1 MTLRSDIEA
10 VNSGAR
16 TAAAWLEQSLGC
28 TSADEGLN
36 CLTAVFADEAREAA
50 QTVDLAPCGQVLA
63 GVPFVAKDLFDI
75 AGRTTMAGSILN
87 AEHAPAGADATAVAR
102 LKAAGAVLVGLA
114 NMDEY
119 AYGFSTENHHLGPT
133 RNPHDPTRIAGG
145 SSGGSAAAVAAGM
158 VPISL
163 GSDTNGSI
171 RVPAS
176 LCGIFGLKPT
186 FGRLSRAGT
195 FPFVASLDHIGP
207 FARCVDDIALVYDVL
222 QGSDPF
228 DPACVDR
235 PSDLAGTLDRS
246 IGRTFKV
253 GLLDGWFRQ
262 GATTDALA
270 AVEKVAT
277 AFANLRSANWAGAEV
292 ARSSAFCMTAIEGA
306 SFHFSRL
313 SRQAASFDPAVRD
326 RLLAGALMPAHLGQQ
341 VRRVRRSMIQE
352 VDRLFRDFDL
362 LIAPATPCSAPRI
375 GEATIE
381 IDGVEVPVRANLGI
395 YTQPV
400 SFVGLP
406 ALASP
411 VDLPG
416 MPIGVQLIAAPWNER
431 VLLQAAAW
439 LEDRGI
445 LASRP
450 CPVPEA

>member
-1 MTLRSDIEA
+1 MKLRGDIEA

-16 TAAAWLEQSLGC
+16 TAAAWLEQSLGS
-28 TSADEGLN
+28 TSAEEGLN
-36 CLTAVFADEAREAA
+36 CLTAVFPDEAREAA
-50 QTVDLAPCGQVLA
+50 RTVDLAPGGQVLA

-75 AGRTTMAGSILN
+75 AGRTTMAGSIIN
-87 AEHAPAGADATAVAR
+87 ADDAAAVVDATAVAR

-119 AYGFSTENHHLGPT
+119 AYGFSTENHHHGPT

-145 SSGGSAAAVAAGM
+145 SSGGSAAAVAAGI

-222 QGSDPF
+222 QGADPL

-235 PSDLAGTLDRS
+235 PSDLVGSLDRR

-262 GATTDALA
+262 GATTEALA
-270 AVEKVAT
+270 AVEKVAS
-277 AFANLRSANWAGAEV
+277 AFANLRPANWAGAEV
-292 ARSSAFCMTAIEGA
+292 ARSAAFCMTAIEGS

-341 VRRVRRSMIQE
+341 VRRVRRSVGQE
-352 VDRLFRDFDL
+352 VDQLFRDFDL

-381 IDGVEVPVRANLGI
+381 IDGIQVPVRANLGI
-395 YTQPV
+395 YTQPI

-431 VLLQAAAW
+431 VLLQAASW
-439 LEDRGI
+439 LEDQGI
-445 LASRP
+445 LVSRL
-450 CPVPEA
+450 CPAPVA

>member
-1 MTLRSDIEA
+1 MTLRSEIED
-10 VNSGAR
+10 VRSGAR
-16 TAAAWLEQSLGC
+16 TAMSWLEHALDR
-28 TSADEGLN
+28 TTRDEGLN
-36 CLTAVFADEAREAA
+36 CLTVVFSDEAREAA
-50 QTVDLAPCGQVLA
+50 AAVDRDTSGLALA
-63 GVPFVAKDLFDI
+63 GVPFVAKDLFDL
-75 AGRTTMAGSILN
+75 AGRTTMAGSVIN
-87 AEHAPAGADATAVAR
+87 AEYAPAHEDATAVAR

-119 AYGFSTENHHLGPT
+119 AYGFSTENHHYGPT
-133 RNPHDPTRIAGG
+133 RNPHDPARIAGG

-222 QGSDPF
+222 QGADAR
-228 DPACVDR
+228 DPACAGR
-235 PSDLAGTLDRS
+235 PVDLAGSLDRS
-246 IGRTFKV
+246 VGRTLRV

-262 GATTDALA
+262 GATTEALA
-270 AVEKVAT
+270 GVDKVAS
-277 AFANLRSANWAGAEV
+277 AFADLRPASWSGAEV
-292 ARSSAFCMTAIEGA
+292 ARSAAFCMTAIEGS
-306 SFHFSRL
+306 SFHFSQL
-313 SRQAASFDPAVRD
+313 SRQAARFDPAVRD

-341 VRRVRRSMIQE
+341 VRRVRRSVKQE

-381 IDGVEVPVRANLGI
+381 IDGVQVPVRANLGI

-406 ALASP
+406 ALAAP

-416 MPIGVQLIAAPWNER
+416 MPIGVQLIAAPWNELI
-431 VLLQAAAW
+431 LLRAAAW
-439 LEDRGI
+439 LEDQGI
-445 LASRP
+445 LLSRP
-450 CPVPEA
+450 CPVPVA